1 MKTLGI
7 FIDNYKSTTA
17 GLNIVGKTIVTL
29 VLAIIFVTVIS
40 AFINVILSI

>member
-1 MKTLGI
+1 MKTFEI

-17 GLNIVGKTIVTL
+17 GLNIAGKVLVTL

-40 AFINVILSI
+40 AFVNVILSI